1 MASPLQEPV
10 LQSPAVPSDPLP
22 ELVPTTL
29 PPAVSPVLGAAADTG
44 DGGAQPIAGS
54 SKLDLTQGSILR
66 HVIRLAVPGALA
78 NLFNFS
84 YNFVNMIWLGRLGPS
99 ALAVTTTYQYFFMV
113 FVIFNQIVGL
123 GSFALIARTYGAK
136 DYPDCRRLI
145 GQTFS
150 FKLLI
155 AFAVMALGLIF
166 QRWAW
171 VAFGSAPDVAANGVR
186 YSTIM
191 FCVIPIYFSTFTLNT
206 ALRGIGDMKRLMII
220 SSVSTVLNLVIDP
233 FLIFPRVFIGP
244 FPSYG
249 IMRPLLTLPGCGL
262 GVAGAAW
269 ASFGSICVMFIMGLY
284 YFTTGRTYI
293 RVGWRQFFGWDWHTV
308 WRILRIGTP
317 PAVGENMTNI
327 AQLIIGKVMNL
338 FGTAVFAANGIN
350 GTLLGLAAVPLAG
363 IGQAVTTMVGQNLG
377 AGKPQRAER
386 SVWLALAASAVL
398 LVLGLGACLLL
409 AEPLIRLFL
418 RGNDAASLESAVWG
432 ARILRINAWAFLIGG
447 ISGVFGGVFWG
458 SGDTRPPM
466 WAALLSTWAVQ
477 LPIVLAGAYLF
488 HFNDPY
494 FIWWAGVAGTA
505 VSGLYLFI
513 AFRRGKWK
521 TVRV

>member
-1 MASPLQEPV
+1 M
-10 LQSPAVPSDPLP
+10 LQSPAVPDDSLP
-22 ELVPTTL
+22 EFAPAN
-29 PPAVSPVLGAAADTG
+29 PPLAAPLAPSVLTAV
-44 DGGAQPIAGS
+44 GGEGTRQL
-54 SKLDLTQGSILR
+54 KTQTKVDLTEGSILR

-113 FVIFNQIVGL
+113 YVIFNQIVGL
-123 GSFALIARTYGAK
+123 GSFALIARTFGAK

-150 FKLLI
+150 FKLVI

-171 VAFGSAPDVAANGVR
+171 IAFGSAPDVAENGVR

-206 ALRGIGDMKRLMII
+206 ALRGIGDMRRLMVI
-220 SSVSTVLNLVIDP
+220 SSVSTVLNLLIDP
-233 FLIFPRVFIGP
+233 LLIFPRVFIGP
-244 FPSYG
+244 FPTLG
-249 IMRPLLTLPGCGL
+249 IAQPLLILPGCGL

-269 ASFGSICVMFIMGLY
+269 ASFGSISVMFIMGLY
-284 YFTTGRTYI
+284 YFTSGQTYI
-293 RVGWRQFFGWDWHTV
+293 RVGWRQFFGWDWNTV

-350 GTLLGLAAVPLAG
+350 GTLLGLAGVPLAG

-377 AGKPQRAER
+377 AGKPRRAER
-386 SVWLALAASAVL
+386 SVWLALSAAAIL
-398 LVLGLGACLLL
+398 LAIGLGVCLLL

-418 RGNDAASLESAVWG
+418 RSNDAASVESAMWG

-447 ISGVFGGVFWG
+447 LSGVIGGVFWG

-477 LPIVLAGAYLF
+477 LPIVLGGAYVL
-488 HFNDPY
+488 HLRDPR
-494 FIWWAGVAGTA
+494 FIWWAGVLGTL
-505 VSGLYLFI
+505 VSALYLLL
-513 AFRRGKWK
+513 AFQRGKWK

>member
-1 MASPLQEPV
+1 
-10 LQSPAVPSDPLP
+10 VPSDYLP
-22 ELVPTTL
+22 ELAPTIPPHADPPL
-29 PPAVSPVLGAAADTG
+29 PTALAPAG
-44 DGGAQPIAGS
+44 DGGAQPPGGH
-54 SKLDLTQGSILR
+54 SKHDLTEGSILR

-84 YNFVNMIWLGRLGPS
+84 YNFVNMIWLGRLGPA

-113 FVIFNQIVGL
+113 FVVFNQIVGL

-150 FKLLI
+150 FKLVI
-155 AFAVMALGLIF
+155 SFAVMALGLAF

-171 VAFGSAPDVAANGVR
+171 DAFGSAPDVAANGVR

-206 ALRGIGDMKRLMII
+206 ALRGIGDMRRLMAI

-244 FPSYG
+244 FPALG
-249 IMRPLLTLPGCGL
+249 ITQPLLTLPGCGL

-269 ASFGSICVMFIMGLY
+269 ASFGSISVMFAMGLY
-284 YFTTGRTYI
+284 YFTSGRTFI
-293 RVGWRQFFGWDWHTV
+293 RVGWRQFFGWDWNTV

-317 PAVGENMTNI
+317 PAVGENLTNV
-327 AQLIIGKVMNL
+327 AQLVIGRVMNL

-350 GTLLGLAAVPLAG
+350 GTLLGLAGIPLAG

-377 AGKPQRAER
+377 AGKPRRAER
-386 SVWLALAASAVL
+386 SVWLALAAASVL

-418 RGNDAASLESAVWG
+418 RGRDAASLGSAAWG
-432 ARILRINAWAFLIGG
+432 AQILRINVWGFLIGG
-447 ISGVFGGVFWG
+447 LSGVIGGVFWG

-466 WAALLSTWAVQ
+466 WAALLSTCAVQ
-477 LPIVLAGAYLF
+477 LPVVLAGAYLF
-488 HFNDPY
+488 HLSNPR
-494 FIWWAGVAGTA
+494 FIWWAGVMGAA
-505 VSGLYLFI
+505 VSALYLFM
-513 AFRRGKWK
+513 AFQRGRWK